1 MKNSSSKSISFLDK
15 TLTTSKW
22 LRIGTLCILYF
33 AQGFPWGFM
42 LTALISFLASKGLT
56 IVESGQLTAMAT
68 LPWTFKLFWGPI
80 IDSFTYKKMG
90 KRRPW
95 ILIAQSGM
103 ALSLIAMIFMG
114 DLSENITLLGW
125 MFFFHNC
132 FASLQDVSCDALA
145 VDVLLPEEQGK
156 VNGAMWGSKIIG
168 TGTGAAAMGTLL
180 VSNGLVFTIIVQTIL
195 MVLIMAFPM
204 FILERPGEKRF
215 PWSKGSTQID
225 SKQSKIINPITVV
238 KDLLAAFSKKPC
250 HFAALFILLSA
261 INQGVNGAILPVYY
275 NSKLNWS
282 SDAYSQFVGGPGTIL
297 EFVGAMLG
305 GIMADRF
312 GRRKI
317 FFIGWGSF
325 SILSGVFGFLVLTMK
340 ELPFWFQSFYLAF
353 YPFCVAVGTVGMFAL
368 AMALSWSKAS
378 ATMFTS
384 YMAISNLSVV
394 IGNKLIGPLSDIFS
408 IGQIYILMMFACLM
422 PVVLIK
428 SMDPR
433 PILSIK
439 SEHHKGV

>member
-1 MKNSSSKSISFLDK
+1 MNKSFSDSISIFDH

-42 LTALISFLASKGLT
+42 LTALLSFLASKGLT

-80 IDSFTYKKMG
+80 IDSFTYEKMG

-95 ILIAQSGM
+95 ILFAQLGM
-103 ALSLIAMIFMG
+103 ALSLVAMTFMG
-114 DLSENITLLGW
+114 DISDNIALLGW
-125 MFFFHNC
+125 MFFLHNC

-168 TGTGAAAMGTLL
+168 TGTGAALMGTLL
-180 VSNGLVFTIIVQTIL
+180 VSNGLVFTIVVQTIL
-195 MVLIMAFPM
+195 MLIIMAFPL

-215 PWSKGSTQID
+215 PWSRGGD
-225 SKQSKIINPITVV
+225 SMTDRNHSNLQNPLMVI
-238 KDLLAAFSKKPC
+238 KDLITAFSKVPC
-250 HFAALFILLSA
+250 YFAALFIIISA
-261 INQGVNGAILPVYY
+261 INQGINGAVLPVFY
-275 NSKLNWS
+275 NTTLGWE
-282 SDAYSQFVGGPGTIL
+282 SDTYSQFVGGPGTIL
-297 EFVGAMLG
+297 EFIGAMLG
-305 GIMADRF
+305 GVMADRF
-312 GRRKI
+312 GRRKV

-325 SILSGVFGFLVLTMK
+325 SILSGIFGFMVLTMQ
-340 ELPFWFQSFYLAF
+340 ELPVWFQSFYLVT
-353 YPFCVAVGTVGMFAL
+353 YPFFVAVGTVGMFAL

-394 IGNKLIGPLSDIFS
+394 IGNKLIGPLTDIMS
-408 IGQIYILMMFACLM
+408 IGQIYVLMMFVCLS
-422 PVVLIK
+422 PVALLK

-433 PILSIK
+433 PILDIK
-439 SEHHKGV
+439 SEHQ

>member
-1 MKNSSSKSISFLDK
+1 
-15 TLTTSKW
+15 
-22 LRIGTLCILYF
+22 
-33 AQGFPWGFM
+33 M
-42 LTALISFLASKGLT
+42 LTALLSFLASKGLT
-56 IVESGQLTAMAT
+56 IAESGQLTAMAT
-68 LPWTFKLFWGPI
+68 LPWTFKLFWGPV
-80 IDSFTYKKMG
+80 IDSFIYEKMG

-95 ILIAQSGM
+95 ILFAQIGM
-103 ALSLIAMIFMG
+103 ALSLVAMIFMG
-114 DLSENITLLGW
+114 DISENISLLGW
-125 MFFFHNC
+125 MFFLHNC

-180 VSNGLVFTIIVQTIL
+180 VSNGLVFTILVQTLL
-195 MVLIMAFPM
+195 MLVIMIFPL

-215 PWSKGSTQID
+215 PWSKGGDSSTD
-225 SKQSKIINPITVV
+225 LNHSNSHSPLTVI
-238 KDLLAAFSKKPC
+238 KDLITAFSKAPC
-250 HFAALFILLSA
+250 YYAALFIIISA
-261 INQGVNGAILPVYY
+261 INQGINGAVLPVFY
-275 NSKLNWS
+275 NATLGWE
-282 SDAYSQFVGGPGTIL
+282 SDTYSQVVGGPGTIL
-297 EFVGAMLG
+297 EFFGAILG
-305 GIMADRF
+305 GVMADRF
-312 GRRKI
+312 GRRKV

-325 SILSGVFGFLVLTMK
+325 SVLSGIFGFMILSMP
-340 ELPFWFQSFYLAF
+340 ELPVWFQGFYLIA

-408 IGQIYILMMFACLM
+408 IGQIYVIMMFVCLT
-422 PVVLIK
+422 PVVLLK

-433 PILSIK
+433 PILDIK
-439 SEHHKGV
+439 SEHE

>member
-1 MKNSSSKSISFLDK
+1 M
-15 TLTTSKW
+15 
-22 LRIGTLCILYF
+22 CILYF

-42 LTALISFLASKGLT
+42 LTALLSFLASKGLT

-68 LPWTFKLFWGPI
+68 LPWTFKLFWGPV
-80 IDSFTYKKMG
+80 IDSFIYEKMG

-95 ILIAQSGM
+95 ILFAQIGM
-103 ALSLIAMIFMG
+103 ALSLVAMIFMG
-114 DLSENITLLGW
+114 DISENISLLGW
-125 MFFFHNC
+125 MFFLHNC

-180 VSNGLVFTIIVQTIL
+180 VSNGLVFTILVQTLL
-195 MVLIMAFPM
+195 MLVIMIFPL

-215 PWSKGSTQID
+215 PWSKGRD
-225 SKQSKIINPITVV
+225 SLTDLNHSNSHSPLTVI
-238 KDLLAAFSKKPC
+238 KDLITAFSKAPC
-250 HFAALFILLSA
+250 YFAALFIIISA
-261 INQGVNGAILPVYY
+261 INQGINGAVLPVFY
-275 NSKLNWS
+275 NATLGWE
-282 SDAYSQFVGGPGTIL
+282 SDTYSQVVGGPGTIL
-297 EFVGAMLG
+297 EFFGAILG
-305 GIMADRF
+305 GVMADRF
-312 GRRKI
+312 GRRKV

-325 SILSGVFGFLVLTMK
+325 SVLSGIFGFMILTVP
-340 ELPFWFQSFYLAF
+340 ELPVWFQGFYLIA

-394 IGNKLIGPLSDIFS
+394 IGNKLIGPLSEIFS
-408 IGQIYILMMFACLM
+408 IGQIYVIMMFVCLT
-422 PVVLIK
+422 PVVLLK
-428 SMDPR
+428 SMDPK
-433 PILSIK
+433 PILDIK
-439 SEHHKGV
+439 LEYK

>member
-1 MKNSSSKSISFLDK
+1 
-15 TLTTSKW
+15 
-22 LRIGTLCILYF
+22 
-33 AQGFPWGFM
+33 M
-42 LTALISFLASKGLT
+42 LTALLSFLASKGLT
-56 IVESGQLTAMAT
+56 IAESGQLTAMAT
-68 LPWTFKLFWGPI
+68 LPWTFKLFWGPV
-80 IDSFTYKKMG
+80 IDSFIYEKMG

-95 ILIAQSGM
+95 ILFAQIGM
-103 ALSLIAMIFMG
+103 ALSLVAMIFMG
-114 DLSENITLLGW
+114 DISENISLLGW
-125 MFFFHNC
+125 MFFLHNC

-180 VSNGLVFTIIVQTIL
+180 VSNGLVFTILVQTLL
-195 MVLIMAFPM
+195 MLVIMIFPL

-215 PWSKGSTQID
+215 PWSKGGDSSTD
-225 SKQSKIINPITVV
+225 LNHSNSHSPLTVI
-238 KDLLAAFSKKPC
+238 KDLITAFSKAPC
-250 HFAALFILLSA
+250 YYAALFIIISA
-261 INQGVNGAILPVYY
+261 INQGINGAVLPVFY
-275 NSKLNWS
+275 NATLGWE
-282 SDAYSQFVGGPGTIL
+282 SDTYSQVVGGPGTIL
-297 EFVGAMLG
+297 EFFGAILG
-305 GIMADRF
+305 GVMADRF
-312 GRRKI
+312 GRRKV

-325 SILSGVFGFLVLTMK
+325 SVLSGIFGFMILSMP
-340 ELPFWFQSFYLAF
+340 ELPVWFQGFYLIA

-408 IGQIYILMMFACLM
+408 IGQIYVIMMFVCLT
-422 PVVLIK
+422 PVILLK

-433 PILSIK
+433 PILDIK
-439 SEHHKGV
+439 S

>member
-1 MKNSSSKSISFLDK
+1 
-15 TLTTSKW
+15 
-22 LRIGTLCILYF
+22 
-33 AQGFPWGFM
+33 M
-42 LTALISFLASKGLT
+42 LTALLSFLASKGLT
-56 IVESGQLTAMAT
+56 IAESGQLTAMAT
-68 LPWTFKLFWGPI
+68 LPWTFKLFWGPV
-80 IDSFTYKKMG
+80 IDSFIYEKMG

-95 ILIAQSGM
+95 ILFAQIGM
-103 ALSLIAMIFMG
+103 ALSLVAMIFMG
-114 DLSENITLLGW
+114 DISENISLLGW
-125 MFFFHNC
+125 MFFLHNC

-180 VSNGLVFTIIVQTIL
+180 VSNGLVFTILVQTLL
-195 MVLIMAFPM
+195 MLVIMIFPL

-215 PWSKGSTQID
+215 PWSKGRDSSTD
-225 SKQSKIINPITVV
+225 LNHSNSHSPLTVI
-238 KDLLAAFSKKPC
+238 KDLITAFSKAPC
-250 HFAALFILLSA
+250 YYAALFIIISA
-261 INQGVNGAILPVYY
+261 INQGINGAVLPVFY
-275 NSKLNWS
+275 NATLGWE
-282 SDAYSQFVGGPGTIL
+282 SDTYSQVVGGPGTIL
-297 EFVGAMLG
+297 EFFGAILG
-305 GIMADRF
+305 GVMADRF
-312 GRRKI
+312 GRRKV

-325 SILSGVFGFLVLTMK
+325 SVLSGIFGFMILSMP
-340 ELPFWFQSFYLAF
+340 ELPVWFQGFYLIA

-408 IGQIYILMMFACLM
+408 IGQIYVIMMFVCLT
-422 PVVLIK
+422 PVVLLK

-433 PILSIK
+433 PILDIK
-439 SEHHKGV
+439 SEHE